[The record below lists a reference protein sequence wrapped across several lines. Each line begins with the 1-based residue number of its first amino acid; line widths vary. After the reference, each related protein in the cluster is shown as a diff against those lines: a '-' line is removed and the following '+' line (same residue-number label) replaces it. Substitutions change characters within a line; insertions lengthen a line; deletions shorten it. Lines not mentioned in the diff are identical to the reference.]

1 MPVPNEAM
9 KEEAQRGLDWRD
21 EFGRGGTEVG
31 IARARDIV
39 NGRDLSDETI
49 GRMVSYFARHE
60 VDKEAEG
67 FRPGEEGYPSNGRI
81 AWALWGGDAGKSWA
95 EREYAKIQN
104 DRAAPDEL
112 KVGDFVSW
120 DSSGGRARGQIEH
133 IMREGVLGIP
143 ESSFSITA
151 TEDDP
156 AALIRIWRDDEPTE
170 TLVGHKFSELRK
182 INDIQ
187 SSDARP
193 YPNEHAARLKDPSQY
208 DSFARKNDE
217 LGDGIDA
224 IYGIKDG
231 KTELQAIRFDKTK
244 FSVAEAKEWLKSH
257 QFEPIEF
264 EEASERSQME
274 NQERAMISVSV
285 FVDTEDQAD
294 VIEAQNQVSDDS
306 EENLVEVVSDDLR
319 KGAGRLTRAD
329 AMEAVVEDDRR
340 VRMAISSETPVER
353 SYGAEVL
360 DHSEQSIDLSFLNSG
375 RAPLLLDHD
384 PEKQIGVI
392 ESVSLDGSARK
403 LRATVRFGKSALA
416 SEVYGDVADNIRGN
430 VSIGYS
436 ISKMQKD
443 KDGRTYRAVAWR
455 PMEASIVSIPADVT
469 VGVGR
474 NLEEVISEAVVE
486 KPQITETVV
495 EEIRA
500 VEPKIATPKETKMEN
515 SAQVAVDSRA
525 FDAPVQ
531 QDVGMNKGEIKRF
544 NLMRA
549 INALANPTDRAA
561 QRAAAFE
568 FECSEAAQR
577 AFGQSAQGILV
588 PAEVLRN
595 WNKRDLNTSDDAGLV
610 GQNFRPDA
618 FVDVLRNASSVMQA
632 GATMLTGLQGNVK
645 IPKKSSASSG
655 GWFAEGSAASESEM
669 GITSIT
675 MAPKTVGA
683 FTDVTRNLMMQ
694 GSPDVESLIRNDL
707 AQALALA
714 IDLGALAGT
723 GSNGQPTGIRA
734 TSGINTKD
742 FAATNPTFAEIVGM
756 ETEVATD
763 NALLGNLAYI
773 MNAAMAGALKTT
785 TKDSGSGQFVLQDGQ
800 INGYRAIVSNQA
812 AAGDAYFGN
821 FSDLLIGMW
830 GGLDILVD
838 PYTASTTGTVRIVAM
853 QSVDVAVRHAVSF
866 CLGDADIA

>member
-1 MPVPNEAM
+1 MPVPNQSM

-31 IARARDIV
+31 IARARDII
-39 NGRDLSDETI
+39 NGRDLSDDTI
-49 GRMVSYFARHE
+49 GRMVSFFARHE
-60 VDKEAEG
+60 VDKQAEG
-67 FRPGEEGYPSNGRI
+67 FSPGEEGYPSNGRI
-81 AWALWGGDAGKSWA
+81 AWSLWGGDAGKSWA
-95 EREYAKIQN
+95 DKEYAKIQS
-104 DRAAPDEL
+104 DRSMEENTIPETKELLKSDEL
-112 KVGDFVSW
+112 ERSVMENPVTDEIVEVIS
-120 DSSGGRARGQIEH
+120 E
-133 IMREGVLGIP
+133 EVVIP
-143 ESSFSITA
+143 E
-151 TEDDP
+151 E
-156 AALIRIWRDDEPTE
+156 
-170 TLVGHKFSELRK
+170 V
-182 INDIQ
+182 
-187 SSDARP
+187 
-193 YPNEHAARLKDPSQY
+193 
-208 DSFARKNDE
+208 
-217 LGDGIDA
+217 
-224 IYGIKDG
+224 
-231 KTELQAIRFDKTK
+231 
-244 FSVAEAKEWLKSH
+244 VAE
-257 QFEPIEF
+257 
-264 EEASERSQME
+264 R
-274 NQERAMISVSV
+274 R
-285 FVDTEDQAD
+285 
-294 VIEAQNQVSDDS
+294 EAQ
-306 EENLVEVVSDDLR
+306 
-319 KGAGRLTRAD
+319 RLTRSD

-353 SYGAEVL
+353 SYGSEVL

-436 ISKMQKD
+436 IGKMQKE

-486 KPQITETVV
+486 EPQITETVT

-500 VEPKIATPKETKMEN
+500 VETEVATPKETKMEN
-515 SAQVAVDSRA
+515 SVQVAVDSRA

-531 QDVGMNKGEIKRF
+531 EVGMSKTEVKRF
-544 NLMRA
+544 SLMRA

-588 PAEVLRN
+588 PADVLRQ
-595 WNKRDLNTSDDAGLV
+595 WDKRDLNSSDDAGLV

-632 GATMLTGLQGNVK
+632 GATMLTGLSGNVK

-655 GWFAEGSAASESEM
+655 GWFAEGSAAAESEM

-675 MAPKTVGA
+675 MSPKTVGA
-683 FTDVTRNLMMQ
+683 FTDVTRQLMMQ

-773 MNAAMAGALKTT
+773 MNASMAGALKTT

-800 INGYRAIVSNQA
+800 INGYRAIVSNQV